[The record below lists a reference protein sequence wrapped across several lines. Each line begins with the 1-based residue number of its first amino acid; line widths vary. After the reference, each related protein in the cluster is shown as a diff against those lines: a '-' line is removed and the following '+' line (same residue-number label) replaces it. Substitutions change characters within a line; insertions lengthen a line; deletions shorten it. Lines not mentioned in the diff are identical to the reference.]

1 MADSNPEKAD
11 IEDLSG
17 LTDDERRK
25 KGRSPDPLMPGQ
37 KAPKATPPRPVAI
50 SFWLWLAGGV
60 VLILSYVQLLTS
72 KSAVIDQYVKGTTDP
87 KYTPQ
92 MIADGVTA
100 LLWYLLGGAI
110 VFVLL
115 FLLFA
120 YKARE
125 GTRSARTVLTVLPI
139 VMVLLIMV
147 VAPIINYLTLV
158 AVLMFVIALVMMY
171 LPSVAG
177 YFPKAG
183 RKP

>member
-1 MADSNPEKAD
+1 VADEYDKD
-11 IEDLSG
+11 TQDLEG

-25 KGRSPDPLMPGQ
+25 LGRSPDPLPPGER
-37 KAPKATPPRPVAI
+37 APKATPPRPVAV

-72 KSAVIDQYVKGTTDP
+72 KSALVDQIVKASADP
-87 KYTPQ
+87 KVTPES
-92 MIADGVTA
+92 ITAGVTA

-125 GTRSARTVLTVLPI
+125 GTRSARTVLTILPI
-139 VMVLLIMV
+139 VMVLMIMTL
-147 VAPIINYLTLV
+147 APIINYLTLV
-158 AVLMFVIALVMMY
+158 AVLLFVIALILMY
-171 LPSVAG
+171 VPSVAG

>member
-1 MADSNPEKAD
+1 MDDKER
-11 IEDLSG
+11 

-25 KGRSPDPLMPGQ
+25 RGGAPDPVLPGER
-37 KAPKATPPRPVAI
+37 APKVTPPRPVAV
-50 SFWLWLAGGV
+50 SFWLWVAGGV
-60 VLILSYVQLLTS
+60 VLILGYVQLLTS
-72 KSAVIDQYVKGTTDP
+72 KSAIIDQIVKQTTDP

-92 MIADGVTA
+92 IIADGVTSR
-100 LLWYLLGGAI
+100 LWYMLFGSVI
-110 VFVLL
+110 FVLL

-139 VMVLLIMV
+139 VMLLLIFV
-147 VAPIINYLTLV
+147 IAPIINYLTLV
-158 AVLMFVIALVMMY
+158 AVLLFVIALVLLY

>member
-11 IEDLSG
+11 TEDLSG
-17 LTDDERRK
+17 LTDDERRI

-50 SFWLWLAGGV
+50 SFWLWLVGGV

-72 KSAVIDQYVKGTTDP
+72 KSAVVDQYVKGTTDP

-92 MIADGVTA
+92 MISDGVTT
-100 LLWYLLGGAI
+100 LLWYLLGGSI

-147 VAPIINYLTLV
+147 VAPIINYLTLM
-158 AVLMFVIALVMMY
+158 AVLLFVIALVMMY

>member
-1 MADSNPEKAD
+1 MEDK
-11 IEDLSG
+11 EDLTG

-25 KGRSPDPLMPGQ
+25 KGRSPDPVLPGQ
-37 KAPKATPPRPVAI
+37 QAPKATPPRPVAV

-60 VLILSYVQLLTS
+60 VLILSYVQLLSS
-72 KSAVIDQYVKGTTDP
+72 KSAVIDQFVKATTDP

-100 LLWYLLGGAI
+100 LLWYLLGGAV

-125 GTRSARTVLTVLPI
+125 GTRSARTVLTILPI
-139 VMVLLIMV
+139 VMLLLIMTI
-147 VAPIINYLTLV
+147 APIINYLTLV
-158 AVLMFVIALVMMY
+158 SVLVFVIALVLMY

>member
-1 MADSNPEKAD
+1 VEDK
-11 IEDLSG
+11 EDLAG

-25 KGRSPDPLMPGQ
+25 RGGAPDPVLPGEQ
-37 KAPKATPPRPVAI
+37 APKVTPPRPVVV
-50 SFWLWLAGGV
+50 SFWLWVAGGA
-60 VLILSYVQLLTS
+60 VLILGYVQLLTS
-72 KSAVIDQYVKGTTDP
+72 KSAIIDQYVKGTTDP

-92 MIADGVTA
+92 MIADGVTSR
-100 LLWYLLGGAI
+100 LWYMLFGSI
-110 VFVLL
+110 IFVLL

-139 VMVLLIMV
+139 VMLLLIFV
-147 VAPIINYLTLV
+147 IAPILNYLTLV
-158 AVLMFVIALVMMY
+158 AVLLFVIALVLLY
-171 LPSVAG
+171 LPSVRD

>member
-1 MADSNPEKAD
+1 MADKD
-11 IEDLSG
+11 TEDLSG

-25 KGRSPDPLMPGQ
+25 RGRSPDPVLPGQ
-37 KAPKATPPRPVAI
+37 KAPKAAPPRPVAI

-60 VLILSYVQLLTS
+60 VLILSYVQLLSS
-72 KSAVIDQYVKGTTDP
+72 KSAVIDQFVKATNDP

-92 MIADGVTA
+92 TIADGVTA
-100 LLWYLLGGAI
+100 LLWYLLGGAV

-125 GTRSARTVLTVLPI
+125 GTRSARTVLTILPI
-139 VMVLLIMV
+139 VMLLLIMTI
-147 VAPIINYLTLV
+147 APIINYLTLV
-158 AVLMFVIALVMMY
+158 AVLVFVVALVMLY

-183 RKP
+183 KKP

>member
-1 MADSNPEKAD
+1 MADSNSGKD
-11 IEDLSG
+11 TEDLSG

-25 KGRSPDPLMPGQ
+25 LGRSPDPVLPGQ
-37 KAPKATPPRPVAI
+37 RAPKAKPPRPVAV

-60 VLILSYVQLLTS
+60 VLILSYVQLLSS
-72 KSAVIDQYVKGTTDP
+72 KSAVVDQFVKATTDP

-92 MIADGVTA
+92 MIADGVTT
-100 LLWYLLGGAI
+100 LLWYLLGGSV

-125 GTRSARTVLTVLPI
+125 GTRSARTVLTILPV
-139 VMVLLIMV
+139 VMLLLIMTI
-147 VAPIINYLTLV
+147 APIINFLTIA
-158 AVLMFVIALVMMY
+158 AVLVFVIALVMLY

-183 RKP
+183 KKP

>member
-11 IEDLSG
+11 TGDLSG

-25 KGRSPDPLMPGQ
+25 QGRSPDPVLPGQ
-37 KAPKATPPRPVAI
+37 KAPKATPPKPVAI

-60 VLILSYVQLLTS
+60 VLILSYVQLLSS
-72 KSAVIDQYVKGTTDP
+72 KSAVVDQFVRATHDP

-92 MIADGVTA
+92 AIADGVTA
-100 LLWYLLGGAI
+100 LLWYLLGGSV
-110 VFVLL
+110 VFVVL

-125 GTRSARTVLTVLPI
+125 GTRSARTVLTILPI
-139 VMVLLIMV
+139 VMLLLIMTI
-147 VAPIINYLTLV
+147 APIINYLTLV
-158 AVLMFVIALVMMY
+158 AVLLFVIALVLMY